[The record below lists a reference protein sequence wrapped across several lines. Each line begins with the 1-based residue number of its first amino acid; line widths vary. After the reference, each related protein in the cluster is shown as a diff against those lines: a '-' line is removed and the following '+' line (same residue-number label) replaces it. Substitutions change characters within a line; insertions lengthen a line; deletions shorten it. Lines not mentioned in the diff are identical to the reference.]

1 MENPGRSGDPMSRA
15 FHDQEIRQYL
25 LGDISASEESDL
37 EAAFF
42 HDFELL
48 ARVELVRD
56 DLADDYAAQRLSAGD
71 REKFE
76 RRLLASNEGREEF
89 AITRALRDAAVQPAQ
104 KPQTIWQLDRR
115 WLSLAAAVP
124 LALATLIGWWLVSGP
139 EPGDDRP
146 GPADGQMASQG
157 QAANPSSPPE
167 PAVASPQPNT
177 PSSAAS
183 SQRAP
188 AVTLATLILTA
199 DLERSRGVA
208 PTFLTS
214 TGATEVE
221 LVVPRTSLKAGTARA
236 RVDSVEGAA
245 VWSGLIVVPSAADV
259 LDPRPRARIPV
270 SSLAPGDYFF
280 SIPVATDATGG
291 PRYYFRV
298 RTR

>member
-1 MENPGRSGDPMSRA
+1 MSRA
-15 FHDQEIRQYL
+15 FQDQQIRQYL
-25 LGDISASEESDL
+25 LGDIPASEESEL
-37 EAAFF
+37 EAAYFR
-42 HDFELL
+42 DSELL
-48 ARVELVRD
+48 ARMELVRD
-56 DLADDYAAQRLSAGD
+56 DLADDYAAERLSAAD

-76 RRLLASNEGREEF
+76 RRLLVSNEGREEF
-89 AITRALRDAAVQPAQ
+89 AITRALRGAAVQPAQ
-104 KPQTIWQLDRR
+104 QPHTIWQLDRR

-124 LALATLIGWWLVSGP
+124 LALATLVAWRLVSGP
-139 EPGDDRP
+139 ERADERP
-146 GPADGQMASQG
+146 GPAQGQIGSQG

-167 PAVASPQPNT
+167 PAVASPQPQT
-177 PSSAAS
+177 PSSAGS
-183 SQRAP
+183 SQPAP

-208 PTFLTS
+208 PTLLTS
-214 TGATEVE
+214 TGATDVE
-221 LVVPRTSLKAGTARA
+221 LVVPRTGLKPGTARA

-245 VWSGLIVVPSAADV
+245 VWSGSIVVPAADAP
-259 LDPRPRARIPV
+259 DPRPRARIPV

>member
-1 MENPGRSGDPMSRA
+1 MENPGKSGDPISRA

-42 HDFELL
+42 RDFELL

-56 DLADDYAAQRLSAGD
+56 DLADDYAAQRLSAVD

-89 AITRALRDAAVQPAQ
+89 AITRALRHAAVHPAQ
-104 KPQTIWQLDRR
+104 QSHTIWRLDRR
-115 WLSLAAAVP
+115 WLSLAAALP
-124 LALATLIGWWLVSGP
+124 LAVATLIAWQLVSGP
-139 EPGDDRP
+139 EPADERP
-146 GPADGQMASQG
+146 APAGQIGNQG